1 MCPVYVF
8 SNLYSYIPLLKRFK
22 VEFDLGHEATDGTPL
37 QSMSSLIPLGRIAR
51 HWLKR
56 THVGITGGFCSDRRV
71 EYIISPHMR
80 IRGIDLCCRSHLQR
94 NVRRRLERR

>member
-8 SNLYSYIPLLKRFK
+8 SILSSCMPILKRFK
-22 VEFDLGHEATDGTPL
+22 VEFDMGHEATDGTPL
-37 QSMSSLIPLGRIAR
+37 QSMSSLIPPSRIAR

-56 THVGITGGFCSDRRV
+56 TYVGITGGFCSDRRV

-80 IRGIDLCCRSHLQR
+80 IR
-94 NVRRRLERR
+94 V